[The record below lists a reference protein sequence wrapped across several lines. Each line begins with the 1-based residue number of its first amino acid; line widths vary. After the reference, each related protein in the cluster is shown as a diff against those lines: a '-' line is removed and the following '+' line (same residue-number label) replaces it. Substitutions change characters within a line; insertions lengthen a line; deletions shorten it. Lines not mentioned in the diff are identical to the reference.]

1 MFAVT
6 AEQMRKLDSAAISL
20 GVDGTVLMENA
31 AFALVCEVLP
41 KKPSSVIVFCGRGN
55 NGGDGFAASRQL
67 FCRKINVKI
76 ILACPADSITG
87 DARKNYEAAKNIG
100 VPIEAYDNKK
110 TYTCDVIIDAL
121 LGTGLSRIV
130 EGTYAQAINS
140 INNSGAYVISADIP
154 SGISADTGKVC
165 GACVKASKTVTF
177 GFVKAGLLSP
187 LSADYIG
194 DLLLDEISI
203 PRNICG
209 TEKINTYITEP
220 FDISLP
226 PISRA
231 AHKGN
236 NGRVLIAGGK
246 KGMAGAVYLAA
257 VAAEKSGAGLV
268 TCGVPKEIIP
278 CFMNRLTNA
287 MCENIENVDFSA
299 FDAVVFGNGLGTGE
313 KAAALL
319 KRALSETK
327 KTLVIDADGINL
339 LMSDPSMLYNSKA
352 EIILT
357 PHPMEFSRLTGKEV
371 NYLIENRIEC
381 SREFAAEYGVTLVF
395 KGPYSVVTF
404 SDKTAYINNTG
415 NEGMAKG
422 GCGDVL
428 AGMIGGLAN
437 HYDSARKAALAGVY
451 LHGLAGNIAKENIGA
466 YSMTAADIISYI
478 PKAFKKI

>member
-31 AFALVCEVLP
+31 AFALVCEILP
-41 KKPSSVIVFCGRGN
+41 QEPSSVIVFCGKGQ
-55 NGGDGFAASRQL
+55 NGGDGFAAARQL

-76 ILACPADSITG
+76 ILACPAESIMG
-87 DARKNYEAAKNIG
+87 DARKNYEAAKKIG
-100 VPIEAYDNKK
+100 VPIENYDNNK

-121 LGTGLSRIV
+121 FGTGLSKIV
-130 EGTYAQAINS
+130 EGTYAEIINS
-140 INNSGAYVISADIP
+140 INKSGAFIISADIP

-165 GACVKASKTVTF
+165 GTSVKASKTVTF
-177 GFVKAGLLSP
+177 GFIKTGLLSP

-194 DLLLDEISI
+194 DLVLDEISI

-209 TEKINTYITEP
+209 TEKINTYVTEP
-220 FDISLP
+220 SDIRLP
-226 PISRA
+226 AISRS

-246 KGMAGAVYLAA
+246 SGMAGAVYLAA
-257 VAAEKSGAGLV
+257 AAAEKSGAGLV
-268 TCGVPKEIIP
+268 TCGVPKEMVP

-287 MCENIENVDFSA
+287 MCEDIENVDFSA
-299 FDAVVFGNGLGTGE
+299 FDTVVFGNGLGTGE

-319 KRALSETK
+319 KKALCETK

-339 LMSDPSMLYNSKA
+339 LARNPAMLYNCKA

-357 PHPMEFSRLTGKEV
+357 PHPMEFSRLTGKELG
-371 NYLIENRIEC
+371 YIIENRIEC

-395 KGPYSVVTF
+395 KGPCSVVTF

-422 GCGDVL
+422 GSGDVL
-428 AGMIGGLAN
+428 SGIIGGLAN
-437 HYDSARKAALAGVY
+437 HYHFAQKAALAGVY
-451 LHGLAGNIAKENIGA
+451 LHGLAGDIAKENIGA
-466 YSMTAADIISYI
+466 YSMTAEDIISYI
-478 PKAFKKI
+478 PKAYKKI